1 MPPIIVPVIH
11 GDPRPLLSLPATPTA
26 PLDLPPTVPVVL
38 DVETLRAA
46 EGVDG
51 SSAIHQMLGVRE
63 QLTIREPA
71 DAPSGR
77 PVHTAV
83 IPQRL
88 FDPNLQGCSSPVWA
102 FVPLPR
108 TPQ

>member
-11 GDPRPLLSLPATPTA
+11 GDPRRLLSLPATPTA

-77 PVHTAV
+77 C
-83 IPQRL
+83 IPR
-88 FDPNLQGCSSPVWA
+88 
-102 FVPLPR
+102 
-108 TPQ
+108 